1 MRLIRMKIKCDNF
14 FFSFCAN
21 AFHGTD
27 SLWVPFG
34 DGGWAGSGG
43 YGVSREFQLRN
54 DKVSGQQ
61 QSLSHKKKSFLWGV
75 NKTSALS
82 LSLSLS
88 HFLGIFA
95 FCVLG
100 ILLKPQVAWLH
111 PTRENLAKTTQWGSL
126 YLPLP
131 WQRNLFTNLICLPR
145 PAQLGR
151 AKNHRSTFS
160 HSTGGLRNQGRKFA

>member
-14 FFSFCAN
+14 LFSFCAN

-100 ILLKPQVAWLH
+100 IFLKPQVAWLH
-111 PTRENLAKTTQWGSL
+111 PTRENLAKTTRWGSL
-126 YLPLP
+126 YLPPSVATKSVYKFDLP
-131 WQRNLFTNLICLPR
+131 ATPSTIRASKKPSLNILTLNWR
-145 PAQLGR
+145 PTKPGA
-151 AKNHRSTFS
+151 
-160 HSTGGLRNQGRKFA
+160 

>member
-14 FFSFCAN
+14 LFSFCAN

-61 QSLSHKKKSFLWGV
+61 QSLSHKKKFPMRRQQDERS
-75 NKTSALS
+75 LS

-88 HFLGIFA
+88 RIFLVF
-95 FCVLG
+95 
-100 ILLKPQVAWLH
+100 
-111 PTRENLAKTTQWGSL
+111 SL
-126 YLPLP
+126 
-131 WQRNLFTNLICLPR
+131 FVC
-145 PAQLGR
+145 
-151 AKNHRSTFS
+151 
-160 HSTGGLRNQGRKFA
+160 

>member
-82 LSLSLS
+82 LSLSLAFS
-88 HFLGIFA
+88 WYFRFLCVRNFTQASSCLIASNKGKFSKDNPVRVFIFA
-95 FCVLG
+95 PSVATKSVYKFDLPATPSTIRASKKPSLN
-100 ILLKPQVAWLH
+100 ILTLNWR
-111 PTRENLAKTTQWGSL
+111 PTNPGA
-126 YLPLP
+126 
-131 WQRNLFTNLICLPR
+131 
-145 PAQLGR
+145 
-151 AKNHRSTFS
+151 
-160 HSTGGLRNQGRKFA
+160 

>member
-14 FFSFCAN
+14 LFSFCAN

-61 QSLSHKKKSFLWGV
+61 QSLSHKKKVSYEAS
-75 NKTSALS
+75 TRRAL
-82 LSLSLS
+82 
-88 HFLGIFA
+88 
-95 FCVLG
+95 
-100 ILLKPQVAWLH
+100 
-111 PTRENLAKTTQWGSL
+111 SL
-126 YLPLP
+126 YLPLS
-131 WQRNLFTNLICLPR
+131 RIFLVFSLFVC
-145 PAQLGR
+145 
-151 AKNHRSTFS
+151 
-160 HSTGGLRNQGRKFA
+160 